1 MRSYSPLLGANSSIS
16 DVSTTV
22 VVPVVAAAAASAV
35 TSTVITR
42 EGI

>member
-1 MRSYSPLLGANSSIS
+1 MRSHSPLLVANSSIS

-22 VVPVVAAAAASAV
+22 VVVVAAAAASAV